1 MNILKSAT
9 GKDRAVFLSEEITRT
24 KNWRDDDRFGGPA
37 KPTTTYFVW
46 VSYSDEPDLDFYEK
60 RDTLAAAERLFRTWS
75 KICDDIS
82 H

>member
-9 GKDRAVFLSEEITRT
+9 GSDRTVTLSKEITGP
-24 KNWRDDDRFGGPA
+24 KNWRDDPRFGGTA
-37 KPTTTYFVW
+37 KPTTTYFVE
-46 VSYSDEPDLDFYEK
+46 VSYADAPHLDFFEK